1 KRVPLNQNEC
11 TANFRIGVPFEQ
23 NLQIIQ
29 KILLFFQRKIKI
41 LRSPGAHKNI
51 HEQIKL
57 RFAHG

>member
-1 KRVPLNQNEC
+1 MDLSPCFCVFL
-11 TANFRIGVPFEQ
+11 
-23 NLQIIQ
+23 IIQ

-41 LRSPGAHKNI
+41 LRSPGAHKNV